1 MQAALQGGLHDAFLG
16 TNNSA
21 KTAPHDRVENRTSSP
36 STGNAVLPPN
46 KRGS

>member
-21 KTAPHDRVENRTSSP
+21 KTAPRPRRKPHFI
-36 STGNAVLPPN
+36 AVN
-46 KRGS
+46 WKRGLAAE